1 MPTPRGEALS
11 GLVWEILLTA
21 GRLTEFGNRLTAPFG
36 LTAARWQVMGV
47 IVHRAATIAE
57 IGRRLSQSRQGV
69 QRLGDELAREGFALY
84 SPNPKHARAK
94 LLGPTP
100 QGAAAYREVMKLQA
114 EWMGALSAKMQ
125 VENIAAARAL
135 LATLASG
142 LEEGRTQHAAEGR
155 ERASSG

>member
-1 MPTPRGEALS
+1 MPGSRGDALS

-47 IVHRAATIAE
+47 IVHRAATIAD

-69 QRLGDELAREGFALY
+69 QRLGDELARDGFARY

-114 EWMGALSAKMQ
+114 EWMDALSAEMQ
-125 VENIAAARAL
+125 IEDIAAARAL

-142 LEEGRTQHAAEGR
+142 LEEGRRRDAAQGR
-155 ERASSG
+155 ERSSSG